1 MIQFRVLVVDDSPAQ
16 LALIEQLLFSAPHYQ
31 FVVQTALSFESAQK
45 QILSGTYDAL
55 LVDYQLGTRS
65 GIELLEWAQDN
76 KCTTPVI
83 LITGQSNHDLDLEA
97 ISLGAA
103 DYLEKTELRPATL
116 ERAIRY
122 AVERGRI
129 TESLRVSEENE
140 RQQRI
145 LVESLRDI
153 SIALSSDAEFHTV
166 LDLIL
171 QSAMQFFEFEVAVVM
186 LVDGEMVRTLHTYG
200 ESYNVPVESRVIFSR
215 QVRRFTYLENGSQP
229 LVIAD
234 TRPLNDLEALLNLTN
249 MTSWA
254 GSPIYVGTRL
264 VGCLNLFSEATN
276 HFSLEI
282 CEKLLRIFSSQI
294 GIAIQNLDSLQQAQ
308 QLAVFEER
316 QRLARDLHDSLSQ
329 TLFSATVI
337 AETLPRIWNNLPQ
350 QAETQLKDLYSL
362 TRQAQFDMRSL
373 IIEMRPQAL
382 AETEIIELLHQLIQ
396 AFESRSQTRVISR
409 LERCDQLSNDVK
421 LVTYRIVQESLN
433 NVARHSNASKVRLTL
448 TNPQHERIGLV
459 IEDDGC
465 GFDQNHVPL
474 DHFGLR
480 MMRERVKVIGGSL
493 DIVSQIGVGTRI
505 SFDWD
510 AHAKFNQ

>member
-1 MIQFRVLVVDDSPAQ
+1 
-16 LALIEQLLFSAPHYQ
+16 
-31 FVVQTALSFESAQK
+31 
-45 QILSGTYDAL
+45 
-55 LVDYQLGTRS
+55 
-65 GIELLEWAQDN
+65 
-76 KCTTPVI
+76 
-83 LITGQSNHDLDLEA
+83 
-97 ISLGAA
+97 
-103 DYLEKTELRPATL
+103 L

-215 QVRRFTYLENGSQP
+215 QVRRFTYLEKVRRFTYLENGSQP

-350 QAETQLKDLYSL
+350 QAVYG
-362 TRQAQFDMRSL
+362 
-373 IIEMRPQAL
+373 IIY
-382 AETEIIELLHQLIQ
+382 
-396 AFESRSQTRVISR
+396 
-409 LERCDQLSNDVK
+409 LSK
-421 LVTYRIVQESLN
+421 QKPS
-433 NVARHSNASKVRLTL
+433 
-448 TNPQHERIGLV
+448 
-459 IEDDGC
+459 
-465 GFDQNHVPL
+465 
-474 DHFGLR
+474 
-480 MMRERVKVIGGSL
+480 
-493 DIVSQIGVGTRI
+493 
-505 SFDWD
+505 
-510 AHAKFNQ
+510 